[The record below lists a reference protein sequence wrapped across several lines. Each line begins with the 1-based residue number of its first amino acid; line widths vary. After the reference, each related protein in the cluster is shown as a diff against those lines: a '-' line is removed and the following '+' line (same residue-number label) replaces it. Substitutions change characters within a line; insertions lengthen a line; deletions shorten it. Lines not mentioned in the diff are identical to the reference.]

1 MTYVDPYLQPGPG
14 ALTSVQKAQIWLRRN
29 RASGNGVADDV
40 NLLSIAIDGV
50 SEAIRRYTGRQF
62 IPENGATKTF
72 EYDGSGFLNFAP
84 YELRSVT
91 SATLAGQTLTA
102 TTGQGDGDY
111 VPMPRN
117 KTAEGTYLYWT
128 TRGYFRLGP
137 SHYIWSPV
145 LKTRDVVIT
154 GDWGMPAI
162 PADIELA
169 CLIAV
174 DDMYRNPE
182 QAQSRG
188 AGEFQLVEEP
198 RTPGSTGLPAGVV
211 ELIDPYKRLHLN

>member
-1 MTYVDPYLQPGPG
+1 MPTLSAN
-14 ALTSVQKAQIWLRRN
+14 ALVSVADAQAWLRRSH
-29 RASGNGVADDV
+29 ATGQSATDDV
-40 NLLSIAIDGV
+40 ALLTLAINGV

-62 IPENGATKTF
+62 SPETGATKTF

-84 YELRSVT
+84 YELRNIT
-91 SATLAGQTLTA
+91 SATLGGTSNSVTLTQ
-102 TTGQGDGDY
+102 TTGAGDGDY

-117 KTAEGTYLYWT
+117 KTAEGTYLYWI

-137 SHYIWSPV
+137 SHFIYSPV
-145 LKTRDVVIT
+145 LKTRDVTIT
-154 GDWGMPAI
+154 GDWGMTSVPS
-162 PADIELA
+162 DIYLA

-174 DDMYRNPE
+174 ADMYRNPE

-198 RTPGSTGLPAGVV
+198 RAPGSAGLPDGVV
-211 ELIDPYKRLHLN
+211 ELIDPYKRYHLN